1 MGCAEWEVVRS
12 RRARKW
18 LRRHPEARE
27 YYERAAGAIAVDP
40 YAGEPLR
47 GRCRG
52 LWKLRVG
59 RIRLAYRVLTEK
71 CMVVVEAVGYR
82 ENVYEELGC

>member
-1 MGCAEWEVVRS
+1 MECAKWEVVRS

-18 LRRHPEARE
+18 LRRHPEAVE
-27 YYERAAGAIAVDP
+27 YYEKAVRTIVADP

-47 GRCRG
+47 GRCRR
-52 LWKLRVG
+52 LMKLRVG
-59 RIRLAYRVLTEK
+59 RIRLAYRVLAEK

-82 ENVYEELGC
+82 ENVYEELGY